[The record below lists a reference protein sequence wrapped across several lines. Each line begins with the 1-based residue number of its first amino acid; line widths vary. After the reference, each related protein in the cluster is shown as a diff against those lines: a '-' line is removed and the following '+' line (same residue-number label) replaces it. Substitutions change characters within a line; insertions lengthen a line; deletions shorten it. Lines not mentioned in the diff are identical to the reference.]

1 MDGINHWHLSSCVG
15 SCYCSAPVNSVSAS
29 LANKICSVRC
39 LNFMLCFYR
48 SEQWRLGPKRRI
60 NSYLGQS
67 LNLRSL
73 QLHSTTHIANMHCHY
88 TSSKKASK
96 KAQQK
101 NLSWLPLSVEL
112 LSSWVNNKVAVSLPS
127 NFWPR
132 TAQQYLHKWVPSMS
146 TTKLTPAPLFIDL
159 WKFNLLG
166 GYLQHC
172 EAAAFQITITTHF
185 WTGTVLS
192 LMGPG
197 MSISLKLQVQLHEDL
212 LPQIHT
218 WNQCWTPHIA
228 TITWN
233 NLVLTLPH
241 LKSEAIWESPTCQHL
256 ECKRCSPGSP
266 PTSSVRKM
274 KHCQHSQAAELQT

>member
-1 MDGINHWHLSSCVG
+1 
-15 SCYCSAPVNSVSAS
+15 
-29 LANKICSVRC
+29 
-39 LNFMLCFYR
+39 MLCFYR

-60 NSYLGQS
+60 NSHLGQS

-73 QLHSTTHIANMHCHY
+73 QLHSTTHIANIQCCY
-88 TSSKKASK
+88 TNSKKASK

-101 NLSWLPLSVEL
+101 NLSWLPPSVEL
-112 LSSWVNNKVAVSLPS
+112 LSSWVTNKVAVSLPR

-146 TTKLTPAPLFIDL
+146 TTKLTPAPLFTDL

-166 GYLQHC
+166 GYLSIVKQQPLRSQSQLIS
-172 EAAAFQITITTHF
+172 ELAQSPSWWGLARAFLWSFKCNSMKTFFLRST
-185 WTGTVLS
+185 L
-192 LMGPG
+192 
-197 MSISLKLQVQLHEDL
+197 
-212 LPQIHT
+212 

-266 PTSSVRKM
+266 PTSSVRKI